1 MANLTT
7 GERQRRLT
15 NVLLA
20 GNLYKSHQISK
31 KLTEVSKLQKVSIGV
46 SAANL
51 VVNRQIS
58 KGIDS
63 LNQKVE
69 HQISQKEREE
79 AEKKKIK
86 LLKDIFFNISEEI
99 DEIEEGKSYPLEKF
113 FLLFSLKSEIDANEI
128 DTSLTDDLNEKKLI
142 SSTIKS
148 LKKKIDELDK
158 NFKKKERDD
167 QEQILEILEEDEE
180 ASISNLETNT
190 YAWTEK
196 FINRVEKH
204 YVDKFKEDKC
214 FCLNFIFIKKGIFRD
229 VKENGKVVEYHA
241 SNDIAPYDE
250 EKDIDKYFYD
260 LTDKNQLDKDHIMG
274 SWVFWEEFQN
284 NFFKD
289 MTKQQFKEYEKI
301 DNDFRKGYKFGKIPA
316 LETMKPGYLKKMGAK
331 NHFKMSFG
339 KLDTKTVHEY
349 FYIKHKKGIDEIYK
363 LIIKSIKNCFTGKV
377 KKREEDKKQIKK
389 LNETIKKEKNLVKEI
404 QKKHP
409 FVKKI
414 LASRV

>member
-1 MANLTT
+1 MGALTLNQ
-7 GERQRRLT
+7 RQQRLT

-31 KLTEVSKLQKVSIGV
+31 KLTEVTKLQQISIGV
-46 SAANL
+46 SVANL
-51 VVNRQIS
+51 AVNKQIS
-58 KGIDS
+58 SGIDN
-63 LNQKVE
+63 LNSKIE
-69 HQISQKEREE
+69 HQITQKEREE
-79 AEKKKIK
+79 AEKNKIK

-99 DEIEEGKSYPLEKF
+99 DEIEESKSYPLEKY
-113 FLLFSLKSEIDANEI
+113 FLLFSLKAELDNNEI
-128 DTSLTDDLNEKKLI
+128 DTSLTDDINEKKLI

-148 LKKKIDELDK
+148 LNKKIEELDQ
-158 NFKKKERDD
+158 NFKNDERED

-180 ASISNLETNT
+180 SSISNLETNT

-196 FINRVEKH
+196 FLNRVEKY

-214 FCLNFIFIKKGIFRD
+214 FCLNFIFIKKGIFED

-241 SNDIAPYDE
+241 SQNIAPYGE
-250 EKDIDKYFYD
+250 EEDIDKFFYD

-301 DNDFRKGYKFGKIPA
+301 DNDFRKGYNSGKIPA
-316 LETMKPGYLKKMGAK
+316 LETMKPSYITKMGAK

-339 KLDTKTVHEY
+339 KLDTKIVHEY
-349 FYIKHKKGIDEIYK
+349 FYEKHKKGIDEIYG
-363 LIIKSIKNCFTGKV
+363 LIMKSIKNCFK
-377 KKREEDKKQIKK
+377 DKLAQRSQDKEKINK
-389 LNETIKKEKNLVKEI
+389 LSETIKKEKDIVKEI
-404 QKKHP
+404 QKRHP

-414 LASRV
+414 LTSRI

>member
-196 FINRVEKH
+196 FLNRVEKY
-204 YVDKFKEDKC
+204 YVDKFKEDQC
-214 FCLNFIFIKKGIFRD
+214 FCMNIIFK
-229 VKENGKVVEYHA
+229 
-241 SNDIAPYDE
+241 S
-250 EKDIDKYFYD
+250 
-260 LTDKNQLDKDHIMG
+260 
-274 SWVFWEEFQN
+274 
-284 NFFKD
+284 FF
-289 MTKQQFKEYEKI
+289 
-301 DNDFRKGYKFGKIPA
+301 
-316 LETMKPGYLKKMGAK
+316 
-331 NHFKMSFG
+331 
-339 KLDTKTVHEY
+339 
-349 FYIKHKKGIDEIYK
+349 
-363 LIIKSIKNCFTGKV
+363 
-377 KKREEDKKQIKK
+377 
-389 LNETIKKEKNLVKEI
+389 
-404 QKKHP
+404 
-409 FVKKI
+409 
-414 LASRV
+414 